1 MITSVNLVTTCH
13 HTKMLH
19 YYWLFS
25 PYFTF
30 HSHDLFTLW
39 LEFFTSS
46 FTLTLFHSSPTPC
59 PADKPFVCTLYQWL
73 SFCFI
78 CSFGFLFCFVFY
90 TSHISEFIQYL
101 SFSIWLISLSKILSR
116 FIHVVTN
123 GTISF
128 FYGWLILNLV
138 YMYHIYIHLLMGHLG
153 CFHILAIMNNAAVNT
168 GVYISFPKSVL
179 VFPKVLLCFLKT
191 LQT

>member
-1 MITSVNLVTTCH
+1 MITSVNIVTTCY
-13 HTKMLH
+13 HTKMLD

-25 PYFTF
+25 PDFPL

-46 FTLTLFHSSPTPC
+46 FSLTLFHSSPTPS

-73 SFCFI
+73 PFCFI
-78 CSFGFLFCFVFY
+78 CSFGFFFFH
-90 TSHISEFIQYL
+90 TSHISEFIPYL
-101 SFSIWLISLSKILSR
+101 SFSIWLTSLGRILSR
-116 FIHVVTN
+116 LIRVVTN
-123 GTISF
+123 GQISL
-128 FYGWLILNLV
+128 FYGWLIFNFV
-138 YMYHIYIHLLMGHLG
+138 CYVPHLYSSIDGHLG
-153 CFHILAIMNNAAVNT
+153 CFHILAIMSNAAVNT
-168 GVYISFPKSVL
+168 GVHLSFPKSVL

>member
-1 MITSVNLVTTCH
+1 MLSIISLVLNVSYKFVPFDHVYLVIRYFYTEQNDHKCKSSNH
-13 HTKMLH
+13 L
-19 YYWLFS
+19 S
-25 PYFTF
+25 PYKDVTLLLTVFPILTF

-46 FTLTLFHSSPTPC
+46 FSLTL
-59 PADKPFVCTLYQWL
+59 LYQWL

-78 CSFGFLFCFVFY
+78 YSFGFLFCFVFY

-123 GTISF
+123 AKILV

-138 YMYHIYIHLLMGHLG
+138 YMYHIYIHLLMG
-153 CFHILAIMNNAAVNT
+153 T
-168 GVYISFPKSVL
+168 
-179 VFPKVLLCFLKT
+179 
-191 LQT
+191 